1 MAANPLS
8 EAAWKIAAKGKL
20 CKGAAL
26 IKALQALEAGAAA
39 GPEAKLEAL
48 DEVEKQALL
57 LLKAVAGD
65 PALKDGLEAMAAAID
80 KARDAAQQAALDAAA
95 IHPLLGT
102 RLLALLRLVRRGS
115 VMQALVGL
123 SGKEAALLLSTR
135 KVAPAA
141 RKLLREHLQAPGNLK
156 FYLGECRFEE
166 EAHTFVLHPVA
177 AGLDKKLKAA
187 ILAQTKL
194 RIKVRVRAAVPEDA
208 A

>member
-1 MAANPLS
+1 MATNPLS
-8 EAAWKIAAKGKL
+8 EAAWKLAAKGKP
-20 CKGAAL
+20 CKDAAL
-26 IKALQALEAGAAA
+26 IKALQALDEAAKA
-39 GPEAKLEAL
+39 GPEAELEGL
-48 DEVEKQALL
+48 DEVEKQAQV

-65 PALKDGLEAMAAAID
+65 AALKDFLKGLGSAVD
-80 KARDAAQQAALDAAA
+80 KARGAARQAALEAAA

-115 VMQALVGL
+115 VMQALVGV

-135 KVAPAA
+135 KIAPAA

-156 FYLGECRFEE
+156 FYVGACRFEE
-166 EAHTFVLHPVA
+166 EAHTFLLQPMA

-187 ILAQTKL
+187 ILAQTKQRL
-194 RIKVRVRAAVPEDA
+194 KLRVRAAADEA